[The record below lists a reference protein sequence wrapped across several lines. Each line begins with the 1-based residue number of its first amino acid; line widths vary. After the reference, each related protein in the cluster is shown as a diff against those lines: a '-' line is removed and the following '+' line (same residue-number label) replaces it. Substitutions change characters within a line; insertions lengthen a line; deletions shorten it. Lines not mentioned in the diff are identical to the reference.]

1 MMKKKYFQCRD
12 KSLYTKYTKEELY
25 NLIDPYDFDTI
36 KPFLKEM
43 DYLAYE
49 EEYFNLL
56 KYSKLK
62 EPKRVLGK
70 YIAWANLAVPRQWGY
85 EDWELAHEKN

>member
-12 KSLYTKYTKEELY
+12 KSFYTKHTKEELC
-25 NLIDPYDFDTI
+25 NLIDPYDFNTV

-62 EPKRVLGK
+62 EPKYVLVR

-85 EDWELAHEKN
+85 EDWELTHKKN